1 VTAEMWIRPGFGGR
15 RLENEG
21 IEQMHVS
28 LIILARNAFKGCRN
42 PVRLVILLDQEA
54 LRGDL

>member
-1 VTAEMWIRPGFGGR
+1 MWIRPGFGGR